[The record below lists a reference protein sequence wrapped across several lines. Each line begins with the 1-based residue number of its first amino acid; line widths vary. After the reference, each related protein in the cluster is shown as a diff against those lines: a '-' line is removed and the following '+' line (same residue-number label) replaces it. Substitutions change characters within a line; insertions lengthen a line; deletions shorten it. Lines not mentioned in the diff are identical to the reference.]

1 MTQITETDIRE
12 LEDLIQNLDKKIDTG
27 FAKLKNDTGDI
38 EQKIDKIDTRLI
50 AVEKKIDSI
59 SWSVAGI
66 ILTWS
71 LGPIFK
77 FLASHNF

>member
-1 MTQITETDIRE
+1 MTQVTETDIRD
-12 LEDLIQNLDKKIDTG
+12 LKDLIQNLDKKIDTG
-27 FAKLKNDTGDI
+27 FAKLKNDIGDI

-66 ILTWS
+66 ILTWA

-77 FLASHNF
+77 FLTSHNF